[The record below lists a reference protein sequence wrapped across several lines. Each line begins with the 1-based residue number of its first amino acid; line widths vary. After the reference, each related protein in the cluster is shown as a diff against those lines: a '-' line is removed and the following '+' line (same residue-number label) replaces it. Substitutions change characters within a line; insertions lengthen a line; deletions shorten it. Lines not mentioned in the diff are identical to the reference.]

1 MSVIIICF
9 ISSIFIGGPNVKDI
23 NWDTILSLMM
33 LMIFVALIS
42 DMNILNYFSHFITTK
57 ARSSRTIILMLVL
70 FDYFAS
76 MFFTNDVLILALIPL
91 FINIAN
97 RHHLQK
103 AYPLVLLT
111 IAANLGS
118 SITPIGNPQNIF
130 LVSNYHV
137 GMLAFFKHSY
147 ILFIVGLCTV
157 VLLSFLVE
165 NKSILNSEKGHRDAI
180 HLKASNVLIAILLMI
195 VVLMGIFNIINIII
209 ALFVVLCTSIL
220 LNYRVIYNVDY
231 SLLLSF
237 IGFFLIVGIFSR
249 SITITHFIATVSNS
263 PKNIFILSALASQFI
278 SNVPASVLMAKFSG
292 YMGAIYYGVSIGGMG
307 TLVASL
313 ANLLALKQVA
323 IYSKLDVRKFVFIFS
338 LLNFALLFL
347 FIIIFY
353 FII

>member
-1 MSVIIICF
+1 M
-9 ISSIFIGGPNVKDI
+9 GGPNIKDI

-57 ARSSRTIILMLVL
+57 AQNSRTIILMLVL

-147 ILFIVGLCTV
+147 IFFIVGLCTV
-157 VLLSFLVE
+157 LLLSFLVE

-180 HLKASNVLIAILLMI
+180 HLKAFNVLIAILLMI

-209 ALFVVLCTSIL
+209 ALFVVLCTAIL

-231 SLLLSF
+231 GLLLSF

-249 SITITHFIATVSNS
+249 SVIINSFISGLATNQRSV
-263 PKNIFILSALASQFI
+263 FILSALTSQII
-278 SNVPASVLMAKFSG
+278 SNVPASVLIAKFST
-292 YMGAIYYGVSIGGMG
+292 YMPAIYYGVSVGGLG
-307 TLVASL
+307 TMVASL
-313 ANLLALKQVA
+313 ANLLALKQVT
-323 IYSKLDVRKFVFIFS
+323 IYSKKDAKKFIVLFS
-338 LLNFALLFL
+338 FLNFLLLFL

-353 FII
+353 SII